1 MYATFE
7 EMRLAIKHFTP
18 RGKFSNKTLQERVN
32 YFKQICAQSQLSDVE
47 LAQYED
53 EIGIPL
59 QYLKRIAAGED
70 VFVSVSECNN
80 PVEHIAYT
88 VGMLVPIQNDP
99 STLAEGS
106 KYRIQKINRE
116 TTVGWNCA
124 DYLEFKTSLTHLYKF
139 ERDKT
144 VGLNCIDYLEF
155 EASLNRYLNL
165 LLQITTDGEIIVISK
180 VDDPRYTAFET
191 QQ

>member
-7 EMRLAIKHFTP
+7 EMRLAIKHFTHG
-18 RGKFSNKTLQERVN
+18 GKFSNKTLRERVK
-32 YFKQICAQSQLSDVE
+32 YFKQICAAAQLSDVE
-47 LAQYED
+47 FAQYED
-53 EIGIPL
+53 EIGIPFH
-59 QYLKRIAAGED
+59 YLKRISAGKD
-70 VFVSVSECNN
+70 VFVPVSECNN

-99 STLAEGS
+99 STLTEGS

-124 DYLEFKTSLTHLYKF
+124 DYLK
-139 ERDKT
+139 
-144 VGLNCIDYLEF
+144 F

>member
-1 MYATFE
+1 MYATFD

-47 LAQYED
+47 LARYED

-59 QYLKRIAAGED
+59 HYLKRIAAGED

-99 STLAEGS
+99 SSLTEGS
-106 KYRIQKINRE
+106 KYRIQKINQE

-124 DYLEFKTSLTHLYKF
+124 DYLEFKTRLMNRYTF

-144 VGLNCIDYLEF
+144 VGWNCLDYLKF

-165 LLQITTDGEIIVISK
+165 LIQITTDGEIIVISK
-180 VDDPRYTAFET
+180 VDDPRYTVFET